1 MRKKVHVNHAD
12 LFLSFYLDYLEPDEW
27 VEIIWRSNH
36 VHQSQ
41 HPIHPVYRAETIKTE
56 GKGYQL
62 KTVVAPLPQLH
73 TQLLLYFDF
82 HQIPDVVH
90 ETNFFVS
97 ICSQFSLWTQ
107 EIGPIYYQNFY
118 QKYVQLFS
126 YEPAY
131 LISISKSKAN
141 ITLSSFASST
151 IGTFKVYLTAAPHL
165 ILHEGSRYNVC
176 DYIESYNEIDFKKCL
191 SKKQSSKHFYI
202 YYNYHKERSWNE
214 ASDYCKSLGGYLP
227 IVRSR
232 GAQDEII
239 SIFNNHKS
247 NTIPKPQFGMYLGL
261 KIHKVCAFV
270 IRS

>member
-1 MRKKVHVNHAD
+1 MK
-12 LFLSFYLDYLEPDEW
+12 W

-165 ILHEGSRYNVC
+165 ILHEGSR
-176 DYIESYNEIDFKKCL
+176 
-191 SKKQSSKHFYI
+191 
-202 YYNYHKERSWNE
+202 
-214 ASDYCKSLGGYLP
+214 
-227 IVRSR
+227 
-232 GAQDEII
+232 
-239 SIFNNHKS
+239 
-247 NTIPKPQFGMYLGL
+247 
-261 KIHKVCAFV
+261 
-270 IRS
+270 